1 MLGGMAAWFQA
12 YVSFPIEHGKHDNEF
27 RKNPVAMVLSLVL
40 SKDTAFGGRF
50 QECGMGKG
58 QSWP

>member
-12 YVSFPIEHGKHDNEF
+12 YGSFPIEHGKHDNEL
-27 RKNPVAMVLSLVL
+27 RKCPIVMVLSLVL
-40 SKDTAFGGRF
+40 SEDTAFGGRF
-50 QECGMGKG
+50 EECGMGKG